1 MKQKL
6 VLLLLA
12 GALIMNGS
20 GLQTD
25 TETTVEAAE
34 DSVKEETDSI
44 SFVENSNPEEVINT
58 KTSMDSIQEE
68 TMNTE
73 TGENPVQESPPMME
87 EDFSSE
93 NEKREK
99 DLEKPSS
106 ADSEK
111 KVSEEDLEKQPF
123 ADSKKKVSE
132 KDLEKP
138 SSADLEKKVS
148 EEGLEKQPSAD
159 SEKKVSIEKA
169 ENRNDV
175 GENIG
180 TEDTEDQE
188 MDHAA
193 AEEVEEQKKDTD
205 TKDEDADQNIDHAAE
220 EDVEIEKNDP
230 DRKEKKTKSEL
241 PSQSLEEGDSDKKPE
256 EAKEDRPV
264 GNRAESS
271 ITESNIIESN
281 IIESNITESGKNE
294 PQITESKSDESKIS
308 ELTSTKPE
316 TGEMNRAD
324 PEKSK
329 EKDNMIQSVRSQ
341 EELKR
346 KERESSTGE
355 QLTAKQKEQPAG
367 EEKEPPTAEQKEKPA
382 AEQTKERVTEQKE
395 RPEAEQT
402 KERGAEQKEKLAGER
417 KEKPAEEQPEVTVP
431 ETSEQINTDKKEE
444 KSGETGEQS
453 TAVKVEETA
462 VGTEEQKKVQQV
474 LNTEKLE
481 SMLDSA
487 RIGISENK
495 DSEGKN
501 KMVLRLEGAAFEA
514 AKPVKVKIQLI
525 RENGT
530 VTGNAGGQE
539 NEILVTREIVPNRVS
554 GTTEAAGAGNR
565 STEEP
570 WEMEI
575 LSREDT
581 GKILQ
586 EIPDNDGYYRMAVT
600 YEDEEG
606 NTASRDI
613 PFKVN
618 RFGSVYVYSQSC
630 KDLQDSYVRSV
641 ERDLV
646 ISEYNPDRLVAKSL
660 KVEIIRD
667 GKPLEQVL
675 YEVHSGE
682 DDKQEDREQ
691 EDRKGWYRYD
701 YIISRKNFEKDGIYQ
716 VSVSSAD
723 EAGNKPD
730 SMDYYQKPILFRVD
744 STNPEVNFIRLTERS
759 MKVHAENILR
769 YQAFDAIRLKNIRV
783 LVDGKLQQEI
793 SDIPD
798 ATNYQGTVRL
808 TGLRKHKVQ
817 IVLTDMAG
825 NSYRSEEQQVYG
837 IPVWLYLV
845 MGIICAGV
853 IGVSSLLVIFRK
865 SKRLRLRGPRVIKP

>member
-1 MKQKL
+1 
-6 VLLLLA
+6 
-12 GALIMNGS
+12 MNGS

-34 DSVKEETDSI
+34 DSVKEETDSTGLAG
-44 SFVENSNPEEVINT
+44 NLNPEKIINT
-58 KTSMDSIQEE
+58 ETNMDPVQEE
-68 TMNTE
+68 IVDTE

-111 KVSEEDLEKQPF
+111 KVSEEDLEKQ
-123 ADSKKKVSE
+123 S
-132 KDLEKP
+132 
-138 SSADLEKKVS
+138 
-148 EEGLEKQPSAD
+148 SAD
-159 SEKKVSIEKA
+159 SEKKVGIEKA

-205 TKDEDADQNIDHAAE
+205 TKDEDADQNIDHAAG
-220 EDVEIEKNDP
+220 EDVEIEKNDS
-230 DRKEKKTKSEL
+230 DRKEKNTKSEL

-264 GNRAESS
+264 GNRAESNITGS
-271 ITESNIIESN
+271 NIMESKITESE
-281 IIESNITESGKNE
+281 KNE
-294 PQITESKSDESKIS
+294 PQSTESKSDETKIG

-316 TGEMNRAD
+316 TGVMNSAD

-329 EKDNMIQSVRSQ
+329 EKDDMIQSVRSQ

-346 KERESSTGE
+346 KERESSTEE
-355 QLTAKQKEQPAG
+355 QSAAKQKEQPAG

-395 RPEAEQT
+395 QPAAEQT
-402 KERGAEQKEKLAGER
+402 KERGTEQKEKPSGER

-431 ETSEQINTDKKEE
+431 ETYEQINTDKKEE
-444 KSGETGEQS
+444 KSGETGEQT

-462 VGTEEQKKVQQV
+462 VGAEEQKKVQQV
-474 LNTEKLE
+474 LNTEKLKN
-481 SMLDSA
+481 MLDSA

-495 DSEGKN
+495 DSDGKN
-501 KMVLRLEGAAFEA
+501 KMVLRLEGTALEA

-530 VTGNAGGQE
+530 ATGNAGGQE

-565 STEEP
+565 ATEEP

-586 EIPDNDGYYRMAVT
+586 EIPDNDGYYRIAVT

-641 ERDLV
+641 EEDLV

-667 GKPLEQVL
+667 GEPLEQVL
-675 YEVHSGE
+675 CEVHSGE
-682 DDKQEDREQ
+682 DDKQEDREKEKHKQENRKQ

-744 STNPEVNFIRLTERS
+744 STNPEVNFIRQAERS

-783 LVDGKLQQEI
+783 LVDGKLHQEI
-793 SDIPD
+793 SEIPD
-798 ATNYQGTVRL
+798 VTNYQGTVRL

-837 IPVWLYLV
+837 IPVWLYLI

-853 IGVSSLLVIFRK
+853 IGASSLLVIFRK

>member
-1 MKQKL
+1 MKQRF

-20 GLQTD
+20 GVQTD

-34 DSVKEETDSI
+34 DSVKEETDSTGLAG
-44 SFVENSNPEEVINT
+44 NLNPEKIINT
-58 KTSMDSIQEE
+58 ETNMDPVQEE
-68 TMNTE
+68 IVDTE

-99 DLEKPSS
+99 DLKKPS
-106 ADSEK
+106 
-111 KVSEEDLEKQPF
+111 
-123 ADSKKKVSE
+123 
-132 KDLEKP
+132 
-138 SSADLEKKVS
+138 
-148 EEGLEKQPSAD
+148 SAD

-205 TKDEDADQNIDHAAE
+205 TKDEDADQNIDHAAG
-220 EDVEIEKNDP
+220 EDVEIEKNDS
-230 DRKEKKTKSEL
+230 DRKEKNTKSEL

-256 EAKEDRPV
+256 EAKEERPV
-264 GNRAESS
+264 GNKA
-271 ITESNIIESN
+271 
-281 IIESNITESGKNE
+281 ESNITESEKNE
-294 PQITESKSDESKIS
+294 PQSTESKSDETKIG

-316 TGEMNRAD
+316 TGEMNSAD

-329 EKDNMIQSVRSQ
+329 EKDDMIQSVRSQ

-346 KERESSTGE
+346 KERESSTEE
-355 QLTAKQKEQPAG
+355 QSAAKQKEQPAG

-395 RPEAEQT
+395 QPAAEQT
-402 KERGAEQKEKLAGER
+402 KERGAEQKEKPSGER

-431 ETSEQINTDKKEE
+431 ETYEQINTDKKEE
-444 KSGETGEQS
+444 KSGETGEQT

-462 VGTEEQKKVQQV
+462 VGAEEQKKVQQV
-474 LNTEKLE
+474 LNTEKLKN
-481 SMLDSA
+481 MLDSA

-495 DSEGKN
+495 DSDGKN
-501 KMVLRLEGAAFEA
+501 KMVLRLEGTALEA

-530 VTGNAGGQE
+530 ATGNAGGQE
-539 NEILVTREIVPNRVS
+539 NEVLVTREIVPNRVS
-554 GTTEAAGAGNR
+554 GTTEAAGEGNR
-565 STEEP
+565 ATEEP

-586 EIPDNDGYYRMAVT
+586 EIPDNDGYYRIAVT

-606 NTASRDI
+606 NTASRYI

-641 ERDLV
+641 EEDLV

-667 GKPLEQVL
+667 GEPLEQVL
-675 YEVHSGE
+675 CEVHSGE
-682 DDKQEDREQ
+682 DDKQEDREKEKHKQ

-730 SMDYYQKPILFRVD
+730 SMDYYQKPIFFRVD
-744 STNPEVNFIRLTERS
+744 STNPEVNFIRQAERS

-783 LVDGKLQQEI
+783 LVDGKLHQEI
-793 SDIPD
+793 SEIPD
-798 ATNYQGTVRL
+798 VTNYQGTVRL

-837 IPVWLYLV
+837 IPVWLYLI

-853 IGVSSLLVIFRK
+853 IGASSLLVIFRK

>member
-1 MKQKL
+1 
-6 VLLLLA
+6 
-12 GALIMNGS
+12 MNGS

-93 NEKREK
+93 NKKRKK
-99 DLEKPSS
+99 DLEKPFS

-111 KVSEEDLEKQPF
+111 KVSEEDLEKQP
-123 ADSKKKVSE
+123 
-132 KDLEKP
+132 
-138 SSADLEKKVS
+138 SADLEKKVS
-148 EEGLEKQPSAD
+148 EEDLEKQPSAD

-169 ENRNDV
+169 GNRNDV
-175 GENIG
+175 GENNG

-193 AEEVEEQKKDTD
+193 AEDVEEQKKDTD
-205 TKDEDADQNIDHAAE
+205 AKDEDADQNIDHVAG

-230 DRKEKKTKSEL
+230 DRKEKNTKSEL

-264 GNRAESS
+264 GNRAESN
-271 ITESNIIESN
+271 ITESNITGSN
-281 IIESNITESGKNE
+281 IMESNITESGKNE
-294 PQITESKSDESKIS
+294 PQITESKSDESQIS

-329 EKDNMIQSVRSQ
+329 EKGNIIQSVRSQ

-346 KERESSTGE
+346 KERESSAGE
-355 QLTAKQKEQPAG
+355 Q
-367 EEKEPPTAEQKEKPA
+367 PTAEKE
-382 AEQTKERVTEQKE
+382 EQPV
-395 RPEAEQT
+395 
-402 KERGAEQKEKLAGER
+402 AEQKD
-417 KEKPAEEQPEVTVP
+417 KPAEEQPEVTVP
-431 ETSEQINTDKKEE
+431 ETYEQINTDKKEE
-444 KSGETGEQS
+444 KSGETEEQT
-453 TAVKVEETA
+453 TAVKVVETA
-462 VGTEEQKKVQQV
+462 VGAEEQKKVQQV
-474 LNTEKLE
+474 MNTEKLE

-487 RIGISENK
+487 KIGISENK

-530 VTGNAGGQE
+530 ATGNAGGQE

-565 STEEP
+565 ATEEP

-586 EIPDNDGYYRMAVT
+586 EIPDNDGYYRIAVT

-641 ERDLV
+641 EEDLV

-667 GKPLEQVL
+667 GEPLEQVL
-675 YEVHSGE
+675 CEVHSGE
-682 DDKQEDREQ
+682 DDKQEYREKEKHKQENRKQ

-744 STNPEVNFIRLTERS
+744 STNPEVNFIRQAERS

-798 ATNYQGTVRL
+798 VTNYQGTVRL

-837 IPVWLYLV
+837 IPVWLYLI

>member
-6 VLLLLA
+6 VLLLLV

-111 KVSEEDLEKQPF
+111 KMSEEDLEKQPF

-175 GENIG
+175 GENNG

-188 MDHAA
+188 MNHAA
-193 AEEVEEQKKDTD
+193 AENVEEQKKDTD

-355 QLTAKQKEQPAG
+355 QLTAKQKE
-367 EEKEPPTAEQKEKPA
+367 PPTAEQKEKPA

-453 TAVKVEETA
+453 TAVKVEETV

-667 GKPLEQVL
+667 GEPLEQVL

-744 STNPEVNFIRLTERS
+744 STNPEVNFIRQAERS

>member
-1 MKQKL
+1 M
-6 VLLLLA
+6 
-12 GALIMNGS
+12 IMNGS
-20 GLQTD
+20 GVQTD

-34 DSVKEETDSI
+34 DSVKEETDSTGLAG
-44 SFVENSNPEEVINT
+44 NLNPEKIINT
-58 KTSMDSIQEE
+58 ETNMDPVQEE
-68 TMNTE
+68 IVDTE

-99 DLEKPSS
+99 DLKKPS
-106 ADSEK
+106 
-111 KVSEEDLEKQPF
+111 
-123 ADSKKKVSE
+123 
-132 KDLEKP
+132 
-138 SSADLEKKVS
+138 
-148 EEGLEKQPSAD
+148 SAD

-205 TKDEDADQNIDHAAE
+205 TKDEDADQNIDHAAG
-220 EDVEIEKNDP
+220 EDVEIEKNDS
-230 DRKEKKTKSEL
+230 DRKEKNTKSEL

-256 EAKEDRPV
+256 EAKEERPV
-264 GNRAESS
+264 GNKA
-271 ITESNIIESN
+271 
-281 IIESNITESGKNE
+281 ESNITESEKNE
-294 PQITESKSDESKIS
+294 PQSTESKSDETKIG

-316 TGEMNRAD
+316 TGEMNSAD

-329 EKDNMIQSVRSQ
+329 EKDDMIQSVRSQ

-346 KERESSTGE
+346 KERESSTEE
-355 QLTAKQKEQPAG
+355 QSAAKQKEQPAG

-395 RPEAEQT
+395 QPAAEQT
-402 KERGAEQKEKLAGER
+402 KERGAEQKEKPSGER

-431 ETSEQINTDKKEE
+431 ETYEQINTDKKEE
-444 KSGETGEQS
+444 KSGETGEQT

-462 VGTEEQKKVQQV
+462 VGAEEQKKVQQV
-474 LNTEKLE
+474 LNTEKLKN
-481 SMLDSA
+481 MLDSA

-495 DSEGKN
+495 DSDGKN
-501 KMVLRLEGAAFEA
+501 KMVLRLEGTALEA

-530 VTGNAGGQE
+530 ATGNAGGQE
-539 NEILVTREIVPNRVS
+539 NEVLVTREIVPNRVS
-554 GTTEAAGAGNR
+554 GTTEAAGEGNR
-565 STEEP
+565 ATEEP

-586 EIPDNDGYYRMAVT
+586 EIPDNDGYYRIAVT

-606 NTASRDI
+606 NTASRYI

-641 ERDLV
+641 EEDLV

-667 GKPLEQVL
+667 GEPLEQVL
-675 YEVHSGE
+675 CEVHSGE
-682 DDKQEDREQ
+682 DDKQEDREKEKHKQ

-730 SMDYYQKPILFRVD
+730 SMDYYQKPIFFRVD
-744 STNPEVNFIRLTERS
+744 STNPEVNFIRQAERS

-783 LVDGKLQQEI
+783 LVDGKLHQEI
-793 SDIPD
+793 SEIPD
-798 ATNYQGTVRL
+798 VTNYQGTVRL

-837 IPVWLYLV
+837 IPVWLYLI

-853 IGVSSLLVIFRK
+853 IGASSLLVIFRK

>member
-93 NEKREK
+93 NKKRKK
-99 DLEKPSS
+99 DLEKPFS

-111 KVSEEDLEKQPF
+111 KVSEEDLEKQP
-123 ADSKKKVSE
+123 
-132 KDLEKP
+132 
-138 SSADLEKKVS
+138 SADLEKKVS
-148 EEGLEKQPSAD
+148 EEDLEKQPSAD

-169 ENRNDV
+169 GNRNDV
-175 GENIG
+175 GENNG

-193 AEEVEEQKKDTD
+193 AEDVEEQKKDTD
-205 TKDEDADQNIDHAAE
+205 AKDEDADQNIDHVAG

-230 DRKEKKTKSEL
+230 DRKEKNTKSEL

-329 EKDNMIQSVRSQ
+329 EKGNIIQSVRSQ

-346 KERESSTGE
+346 KERESSAGE
-355 QLTAKQKEQPAG
+355 Q
-367 EEKEPPTAEQKEKPA
+367 PTAEKE
-382 AEQTKERVTEQKE
+382 EQPV
-395 RPEAEQT
+395 
-402 KERGAEQKEKLAGER
+402 AEQKD
-417 KEKPAEEQPEVTVP
+417 KPAEEQPEVTVP
-431 ETSEQINTDKKEE
+431 ETYEQINTDKKEE
-444 KSGETGEQS
+444 KSGETEEQT
-453 TAVKVEETA
+453 TAVKVVETA
-462 VGTEEQKKVQQV
+462 VGAEEQKKVQQV
-474 LNTEKLE
+474 MNTEKLE

-487 RIGISENK
+487 KIGISENK

-641 ERDLV
+641 EEDLV

-667 GKPLEQVL
+667 GEPLEQVL
-675 YEVHSGE
+675 CEVHSGE
-682 DDKQEDREQ
+682 DDKQEYREKEKHKQENRKQ

>member
-1 MKQKL
+1 MKQRL

-25 TETTVEAAE
+25 TESTVEAAE
-34 DSVKEETDSI
+34 DNVKEETDSTGLAG
-44 SFVENSNPEEVINT
+44 NLNPEKIINMET
-58 KTSMDSIQEE
+58 NMDPVQEE
-68 TMNTE
+68 IVDTE

-99 DLEKPSS
+99 ELEKPSS

-111 KVSEEDLEKQPF
+111 KVSE
-123 ADSKKKVSE
+123 
-132 KDLEKP
+132 
-138 SSADLEKKVS
+138 
-148 EEGLEKQPSAD
+148 
-159 SEKKVSIEKA
+159 EKA

-205 TKDEDADQNIDHAAE
+205 TKDEDADQNIDHAAG
-220 EDVEIEKNDP
+220 EDVEIEKNDS
-230 DRKEKKTKSEL
+230 DRKEKNTKSEL

-264 GNRAESS
+264 GNRAES
-271 ITESNIIESN
+271 N
-281 IIESNITESGKNE
+281 IIESNITGSNIMESKNTESEKNE
-294 PQITESKSDESKIS
+294 PQSTESKSDETKIG

-316 TGEMNRAD
+316 TGEMNSAD

-329 EKDNMIQSVRSQ
+329 EKDDMIQSVRSQ

-346 KERESSTGE
+346 KERESSTEE
-355 QLTAKQKEQPAG
+355 QSAAKQKEQPAG

-395 RPEAEQT
+395 QSAAEQT
-402 KERGAEQKEKLAGER
+402 KERGAEQKEKPSGER
-417 KEKPAEEQPEVTVP
+417 KEKPDEEQPEVTVP
-431 ETSEQINTDKKEE
+431 ETYEQINTDKKEE
-444 KSGETGEQS
+444 KSGETGEQT

-462 VGTEEQKKVQQV
+462 VGAEEQKKVQQV
-474 LNTEKLE
+474 LNTEKLKN
-481 SMLDSA
+481 MLDSA

-495 DSEGKN
+495 DSDGKN
-501 KMVLRLEGAAFEA
+501 KMVLRLEGTALEA

-530 VTGNAGGQE
+530 ARGNAGGQE

-565 STEEP
+565 ATEEP

-586 EIPDNDGYYRMAVT
+586 EIPDNDGYYRIAVT

-641 ERDLV
+641 EEDLV

-667 GKPLEQVL
+667 GEPLEQVL
-675 YEVHSGE
+675 CEVHSGE
-682 DDKQEDREQ
+682 DDKQEDREKEKHKQENRKQ

-744 STNPEVNFIRLTERS
+744 STNPEVNFIRQAERS

-783 LVDGKLQQEI
+783 LVDGKLHQEI
-793 SDIPD
+793 SEIPD
-798 ATNYQGTVRL
+798 VTNYQGTVRL

-837 IPVWLYLV
+837 IPVWLYLI

-853 IGVSSLLVIFRK
+853 IGASSLLVIFRK

>member
-1 MKQKL
+1 MKQRL

-34 DSVKEETDSI
+34 DNVKEETDSI

-58 KTSMDSIQEE
+58 KTSMDSVQEE

-73 TGENPVQESPPMME
+73 TGENPVEESPPMME

-99 DLEKPSS
+99 DLGKPSS

-111 KVSEEDLEKQPF
+111 KVSEEGLEKQHSS
-123 ADSKKKVSE
+123 DSEKKVSE
-132 KDLEKP
+132 GNLEKQH
-138 SSADLEKKVS
+138 SADLEKKVS

-159 SEKKVSIEKA
+159 SEKKVSIEKT

-193 AEEVEEQKKDTD
+193 AEEVEERKKDTD
-205 TKDEDADQNIDHAAE
+205 TKDEDADQNIDHAAG
-220 EDVEIEKNDP
+220 EDVEIEKNDS
-230 DRKEKKTKSEL
+230 DRKEKNTKSEL

-264 GNRAESS
+264 GNRAESN
-271 ITESNIIESN
+271 ITESNITGSN
-281 IIESNITESGKNE
+281 IMESKITESEKNE
-294 PQITESKSDESKIS
+294 PQSTESKSDETKIG

-316 TGEMNRAD
+316 TGEMNSAD

-329 EKDNMIQSVRSQ
+329 EKDDMIQSVRRQ

-346 KERESSTGE
+346 KERESSTEE
-355 QLTAKQKEQPAG
+355 QSAAKQKEQPAG

-395 RPEAEQT
+395 KPS
-402 KERGAEQKEKLAGER
+402 GER

-431 ETSEQINTDKKEE
+431 ETYEQINTDKKEE
-444 KSGETGEQS
+444 KSGETGEQT

-462 VGTEEQKKVQQV
+462 VGAEEQKKVQQV
-474 LNTEKLE
+474 LNTEKLKN
-481 SMLDSA
+481 MLDSA

-495 DSEGKN
+495 DSDGKN
-501 KMVLRLEGAAFEA
+501 KMVLRLEGTALEA

-530 VTGNAGGQE
+530 ATGNAGGQE

-565 STEEP
+565 ATEEP

-586 EIPDNDGYYRMAVT
+586 EIPDNDGYYRIAVT

-641 ERDLV
+641 EEDLV

-667 GKPLEQVL
+667 GEPLEQVL
-675 YEVHSGE
+675 CEVHCGE
-682 DDKQEDREQ
+682 DDKQEDREKEKHKQENRKQ

-744 STNPEVNFIRLTERS
+744 STNPEVNFIRQAERS

-783 LVDGKLQQEI
+783 LVDGKLHQEI
-793 SDIPD
+793 SEIPD
-798 ATNYQGTVRL
+798 VTNYQGTVRL

-837 IPVWLYLV
+837 IPVWLYLI
-845 MGIICAGV
+845 MGIFCAGA

>member
-1 MKQKL
+1 MKQRL

-20 GLQTD
+20 GVQTD

-34 DSVKEETDSI
+34 DSVKEETDSTGLAG
-44 SFVENSNPEEVINT
+44 NLNPEKIINT
-58 KTSMDSIQEE
+58 ETNMDPVQEE
-68 TMNTE
+68 IVDTE
-73 TGENPVQESPPMME
+73 TGENSVQESPPMME

-93 NEKREK
+93 NKKREK
-99 DLEKPSS
+99 NLEKPSS

-111 KVSEEDLEKQPF
+111 KVSEEDLEKQP
-123 ADSKKKVSE
+123 
-132 KDLEKP
+132 
-138 SSADLEKKVS
+138 
-148 EEGLEKQPSAD
+148 SAD
-159 SEKKVSIEKA
+159 SEKKVSIEKT

-205 TKDEDADQNIDHAAE
+205 TKDEDADQNIDHAAG
-220 EDVEIEKNDP
+220 EDVEIEKNDS
-230 DRKEKKTKSEL
+230 DRKEKNTKSEL

-264 GNRAESS
+264 GNKA
-271 ITESNIIESN
+271 
-281 IIESNITESGKNE
+281 ESNITESNITGSNIMESKITELEKNE
-294 PQITESKSDESKIS
+294 PQSTESKSDETKIG

-316 TGEMNRAD
+316 TGEMNSAD

-329 EKDNMIQSVRSQ
+329 EKDDMIQSVRSQ

-346 KERESSTGE
+346 KERESSTEE
-355 QLTAKQKEQPAG
+355 QSAAKQKEQPAG
-367 EEKEPPTAEQKEKPA
+367 EEKEPPTAEQKEKPT

-395 RPEAEQT
+395 QSAAEQT
-402 KERGAEQKEKLAGER
+402 KERGAEQKEKPSGER

-431 ETSEQINTDKKEE
+431 ETYEQINTDKKEE
-444 KSGETGEQS
+444 KSGETGEQT
-453 TAVKVEETA
+453 TAVKVEETV
-462 VGTEEQKKVQQV
+462 VGAEEQKKVQQV
-474 LNTEKLE
+474 LNTEKLKN
-481 SMLDSA
+481 MLDSA

-495 DSEGKN
+495 DSDGKN
-501 KMVLRLEGAAFEA
+501 KMVLRLEGTALEA

-530 VTGNAGGQE
+530 ARGNAGGQE

-565 STEEP
+565 ATEEP

-586 EIPDNDGYYRMAVT
+586 EIPDNDGYYRIAVT

-641 ERDLV
+641 EEDLV

-667 GKPLEQVL
+667 GEPLEQVL
-675 YEVHSGE
+675 CEVHCGE
-682 DDKQEDREQ
+682 DDKQEDREKEKHKQENRKQ

-744 STNPEVNFIRLTERS
+744 STNPEVNFIRQAERS

-783 LVDGKLQQEI
+783 LVDGKLHQEI
-793 SDIPD
+793 SEIPD
-798 ATNYQGTVRL
+798 VTNYQGTVRL

-837 IPVWLYLV
+837 IPVWLYLI
-845 MGIICAGV
+845 MGIFCAGA

>member
-1 MKQKL
+1 
-6 VLLLLA
+6 
-12 GALIMNGS
+12 MNGS

-87 EDFSSE
+87 EDFSSG
-93 NEKREK
+93 NKKRKK

-111 KVSEEDLEKQPF
+111 KVSEEDLEKQP
-123 ADSKKKVSE
+123 
-132 KDLEKP
+132 
-138 SSADLEKKVS
+138 SADLEKKVS
-148 EEGLEKQPSAD
+148 EEDLEKQPSAD

-175 GENIG
+175 GENNG

-193 AEEVEEQKKDTD
+193 AEDVEEQKKDTD
-205 TKDEDADQNIDHAAE
+205 TKDEDADQNIDHAAG
-220 EDVEIEKNDP
+220 EDVEIEKNHP
-230 DRKEKKTKSEL
+230 DMKEKNTKSEL

-264 GNRAESS
+264 GNRAESN
-271 ITESNIIESN
+271 ITESNITGSN
-281 IIESNITESGKNE
+281 IMESNITESGKNE
-294 PQITESKSDESKIS
+294 PQITESKSDESQIS

-329 EKDNMIQSVRSQ
+329 GKGNIIQSVRSQ

-346 KERESSTGE
+346 KERESSAGE
-355 QLTAKQKEQPAG
+355 Q
-367 EEKEPPTAEQKEKPA
+367 PTAEKE
-382 AEQTKERVTEQKE
+382 EQPV
-395 RPEAEQT
+395 
-402 KERGAEQKEKLAGER
+402 AEQKD
-417 KEKPAEEQPEVTVP
+417 KPAEEQPEVTVP
-431 ETSEQINTDKKEE
+431 ETYEQINTDKKEE
-444 KSGETGEQS
+444 KSGETEEQT

-462 VGTEEQKKVQQV
+462 VGTEEQKKIQQV
-474 LNTEKLE
+474 MNTEKLE

-530 VTGNAGGQE
+530 ATGNAGGQE

-565 STEEP
+565 ATEEP

-586 EIPDNDGYYRMAVT
+586 EIPDNDGYYRIAVT

-641 ERDLV
+641 EEDLV

-667 GKPLEQVL
+667 GEPLEQVL

-682 DDKQEDREQ
+682 DDKQEDREKKKHKQENREQ

-759 MKVHAENILR
+759 MKVHAENIFR

-783 LVDGKLQQEI
+783 LVDGKLHQEI
-793 SDIPD
+793 SEIPD
-798 ATNYQGTVRL
+798 VTNYHGTVRL

-837 IPVWLYLV
+837 IPVWLYLI

>member
-1 MKQKL
+1 M
-6 VLLLLA
+6 
-12 GALIMNGS
+12 IMNGS

-93 NEKREK
+93 NKKRKK
-99 DLEKPSS
+99 DLEKPFS

-111 KVSEEDLEKQPF
+111 KVSEEDLEKQP
-123 ADSKKKVSE
+123 
-132 KDLEKP
+132 
-138 SSADLEKKVS
+138 SADLEKKVS
-148 EEGLEKQPSAD
+148 EEDLEKQPSAD

-169 ENRNDV
+169 GNRNDV
-175 GENIG
+175 GENNG

-193 AEEVEEQKKDTD
+193 AEDVEEQKKDTD
-205 TKDEDADQNIDHAAE
+205 AKDEDADQNIDHVAG

-230 DRKEKKTKSEL
+230 DRKEKNTKSEL

-264 GNRAESS
+264 GNRAESN
-271 ITESNIIESN
+271 ITESNITGSN
-281 IIESNITESGKNE
+281 IMESNITESGKNE
-294 PQITESKSDESKIS
+294 PQITESKSDESQIS

-329 EKDNMIQSVRSQ
+329 EKGNIIQSVRSQ

-346 KERESSTGE
+346 KERESSAGE
-355 QLTAKQKEQPAG
+355 Q
-367 EEKEPPTAEQKEKPA
+367 PTAEKE
-382 AEQTKERVTEQKE
+382 EQPV
-395 RPEAEQT
+395 
-402 KERGAEQKEKLAGER
+402 AEQKD
-417 KEKPAEEQPEVTVP
+417 KPAEEQPEVTVP
-431 ETSEQINTDKKEE
+431 ETYEQINTDKKEE
-444 KSGETGEQS
+444 KSGETEEQT
-453 TAVKVEETA
+453 TAVKVVETA
-462 VGTEEQKKVQQV
+462 VGAEEQKKVQQV
-474 LNTEKLE
+474 MNTEKLE

-487 RIGISENK
+487 KIGISENK

-530 VTGNAGGQE
+530 ATGNAGGQE

-565 STEEP
+565 ATEEP

-586 EIPDNDGYYRMAVT
+586 EIPDNDGYYRIAVT

-641 ERDLV
+641 EEDLV

-667 GKPLEQVL
+667 GEPLEQVL
-675 YEVHSGE
+675 CEVHSGE
-682 DDKQEDREQ
+682 DDKQEYREKEKHKQENRKQ

-744 STNPEVNFIRLTERS
+744 STNPEVNFIRQAERS

-798 ATNYQGTVRL
+798 VTNYQGTVRL

-837 IPVWLYLV
+837 IPVWLYLI

>member
-111 KVSEEDLEKQPF
+111 KMSEEDLEKQPF

-175 GENIG
+175 GENNG

-188 MDHAA
+188 MNHAA
-193 AEEVEEQKKDTD
+193 AEDVEEQKKDTD

-355 QLTAKQKEQPAG
+355 QLTAKQKE
-367 EEKEPPTAEQKEKPA
+367 PPTAEQKEKPA

-453 TAVKVEETA
+453 TAVKVEETV

-487 RIGISENK
+487 KIGISENK

-667 GKPLEQVL
+667 GEPLEQVL

>member
-1 MKQKL
+1 
-6 VLLLLA
+6 
-12 GALIMNGS
+12 MNGS
-20 GLQTD
+20 GVQTD

-34 DSVKEETDSI
+34 DSVKEETDSTGLAG
-44 SFVENSNPEEVINT
+44 NLNPEKIINT
-58 KTSMDSIQEE
+58 ETNMDPVQEE
-68 TMNTE
+68 IVDTE

-99 DLEKPSS
+99 DLKKPS
-106 ADSEK
+106 
-111 KVSEEDLEKQPF
+111 
-123 ADSKKKVSE
+123 
-132 KDLEKP
+132 
-138 SSADLEKKVS
+138 
-148 EEGLEKQPSAD
+148 SAD

-205 TKDEDADQNIDHAAE
+205 TKDEDADQNIDHAAG
-220 EDVEIEKNDP
+220 EDVEIEKNDS
-230 DRKEKKTKSEL
+230 DRKEKNTKSEL

-256 EAKEDRPV
+256 EAKEERPV
-264 GNRAESS
+264 GNKA
-271 ITESNIIESN
+271 
-281 IIESNITESGKNE
+281 ESNITESEKNE
-294 PQITESKSDESKIS
+294 PQSTESKSDETKIG

-316 TGEMNRAD
+316 TGEMNSAD

-329 EKDNMIQSVRSQ
+329 EKDDMIQSVRSQ

-346 KERESSTGE
+346 KERESSTEE
-355 QLTAKQKEQPAG
+355 QSAAKQKEQPAG

-395 RPEAEQT
+395 QPAAEQT
-402 KERGAEQKEKLAGER
+402 KERGAEQKEKPSGER

-431 ETSEQINTDKKEE
+431 ETYEQINTDKKEE
-444 KSGETGEQS
+444 KSGETGEQT

-462 VGTEEQKKVQQV
+462 VGAEEQKKVQQV
-474 LNTEKLE
+474 LNTEKLKN
-481 SMLDSA
+481 MLDSA

-495 DSEGKN
+495 DSDGKN
-501 KMVLRLEGAAFEA
+501 KMVLRLEGTALEA

-530 VTGNAGGQE
+530 ATGNAGGQE
-539 NEILVTREIVPNRVS
+539 NEVLVTREIVPNRVS
-554 GTTEAAGAGNR
+554 GTTEAAGEGNR
-565 STEEP
+565 ATEEP

-586 EIPDNDGYYRMAVT
+586 EIPDNDGYYRIAVT

-606 NTASRDI
+606 NTASRYI

-641 ERDLV
+641 EEDLV

-667 GKPLEQVL
+667 GEPLEQVL
-675 YEVHSGE
+675 CEVHSGE
-682 DDKQEDREQ
+682 DDKQEDREKEKHKQ

-730 SMDYYQKPILFRVD
+730 SMDYYQKPIFFRVD
-744 STNPEVNFIRLTERS
+744 STNPEVNFIRQAERS

-783 LVDGKLQQEI
+783 LVDGKLHQEI
-793 SDIPD
+793 SEIPD
-798 ATNYQGTVRL
+798 VTNYQGTVRL

-837 IPVWLYLV
+837 IPVWLYLI

-853 IGVSSLLVIFRK
+853 IGASSLLVIFRK

>member
-271 ITESNIIESN
+271 ITESN

>member
-1 MKQKL
+1 MKQRF

-20 GLQTD
+20 GVQTD

-34 DSVKEETDSI
+34 DSVKEETDSTGLAG
-44 SFVENSNPEEVINT
+44 NLNPEKIINT
-58 KTSMDSIQEE
+58 ETNMDPVQEE
-68 TMNTE
+68 IVDTE
-73 TGENPVQESPPMME
+73 TGENPVQESPTMME

-111 KVSEEDLEKQPF
+111 KVSEE
-123 ADSKKKVSE
+123 
-132 KDLEKP
+132 
-138 SSADLEKKVS
+138 
-148 EEGLEKQPSAD
+148 GLEKQSSAD

-180 TEDTEDQE
+180 TEDTEEQE

-205 TKDEDADQNIDHAAE
+205 TKDEDADQNIDHAAG
-220 EDVEIEKNDP
+220 EDVEIEKNDS
-230 DRKEKKTKSEL
+230 DRKEKNTKSEL

-264 GNRAESS
+264 GNRAESNITGS
-271 ITESNIIESN
+271 NIMESKITESE
-281 IIESNITESGKNE
+281 KNE
-294 PQITESKSDESKIS
+294 PQSTESKSDETKIG

-316 TGEMNRAD
+316 TGEMNSAD

-329 EKDNMIQSVRSQ
+329 EKDDMIQSVRSQ

-346 KERESSTGE
+346 KERESSTEE
-355 QLTAKQKEQPAG
+355 QSAAKQKEQPAG

-395 RPEAEQT
+395 QPAAEQT
-402 KERGAEQKEKLAGER
+402 KERGAEQKEKPSGER
-417 KEKPAEEQPEVTVP
+417 KEKPDEEQPEVTVP
-431 ETSEQINTDKKEE
+431 ETYEQINTDKKEE
-444 KSGETGEQS
+444 KSGETGEQT

-462 VGTEEQKKVQQV
+462 VGAEEQKKVQQV
-474 LNTEKLE
+474 LNTEKLKN
-481 SMLDSA
+481 MLDSA

-495 DSEGKN
+495 DSNGKN
-501 KMVLRLEGAAFEA
+501 KMVLRLEGTALEA

-530 VTGNAGGQE
+530 ATGNAGGQE

-565 STEEP
+565 ATEEP

-586 EIPDNDGYYRMAVT
+586 EIPDNDGYYRIAVT

-641 ERDLV
+641 EEDLV

-667 GKPLEQVL
+667 GEPLEQVL
-675 YEVHSGE
+675 CEVHSGE
-682 DDKQEDREQ
+682 DDKQEDREKEKHKQENRKQ

-744 STNPEVNFIRLTERS
+744 STNPEVNFIRQAERS

-783 LVDGKLQQEI
+783 LVDGKLHQEI
-793 SDIPD
+793 SEIPD
-798 ATNYQGTVRL
+798 VTNYQGTVRL

-837 IPVWLYLV
+837 IPVWLYLI
-845 MGIICAGV
+845 MGIFCAGA

>member
-1 MKQKL
+1 MKQRL

-87 EDFSSE
+87 EDFSSG
-93 NEKREK
+93 NKKRKK

-111 KVSEEDLEKQPF
+111 KVSEEDLEKQP
-123 ADSKKKVSE
+123 
-132 KDLEKP
+132 
-138 SSADLEKKVS
+138 SADLEKKVS
-148 EEGLEKQPSAD
+148 EEDLEKQPSAD

-175 GENIG
+175 GENNG

-193 AEEVEEQKKDTD
+193 AEDVEEQKKDTD
-205 TKDEDADQNIDHAAE
+205 TKDEDADQNIDHAAG
-220 EDVEIEKNDP
+220 EDVEIEKNHP
-230 DRKEKKTKSEL
+230 DMKEKNTKSEL

-264 GNRAESS
+264 GNRAESN
-271 ITESNIIESN
+271 ITESNITGSN
-281 IIESNITESGKNE
+281 IMESNITESGKNE
-294 PQITESKSDESKIS
+294 PQITESKSDESQIS

-329 EKDNMIQSVRSQ
+329 GKGNIIQSVRSQ

-346 KERESSTGE
+346 KERESSAGE
-355 QLTAKQKEQPAG
+355 Q
-367 EEKEPPTAEQKEKPA
+367 PTAEKE
-382 AEQTKERVTEQKE
+382 EQPV
-395 RPEAEQT
+395 
-402 KERGAEQKEKLAGER
+402 AEQKD
-417 KEKPAEEQPEVTVP
+417 KPAEEQPEVTVP
-431 ETSEQINTDKKEE
+431 ETYEQINTDKKEE
-444 KSGETGEQS
+444 KSGETEEQT

-462 VGTEEQKKVQQV
+462 VGTEEQKKIQQV
-474 LNTEKLE
+474 MNTEKLE

-530 VTGNAGGQE
+530 ATGNAGGQE

-565 STEEP
+565 ATEEP

-586 EIPDNDGYYRMAVT
+586 EIPDNDGYYRIAVT

-641 ERDLV
+641 EEDLV

-667 GKPLEQVL
+667 GEPLEQVL

-682 DDKQEDREQ
+682 DDKQEDREKKKHKQENREQ

-759 MKVHAENILR
+759 MKVHAENIFR

-783 LVDGKLQQEI
+783 LVDGKLHQEI
-793 SDIPD
+793 SEIPD
-798 ATNYQGTVRL
+798 VTNYHGTVRL

-837 IPVWLYLV
+837 IPVWLYLI

>member
-1 MKQKL
+1 MKQRL

-93 NEKREK
+93 NKKRKK
-99 DLEKPSS
+99 DLEKPFS

-111 KVSEEDLEKQPF
+111 KVSEEDLEKQP
-123 ADSKKKVSE
+123 
-132 KDLEKP
+132 
-138 SSADLEKKVS
+138 SADLEKKVS
-148 EEGLEKQPSAD
+148 EEDLEKQPSAD

-169 ENRNDV
+169 GNRNDV
-175 GENIG
+175 GENNG

-193 AEEVEEQKKDTD
+193 AEDVEEQKKDTD
-205 TKDEDADQNIDHAAE
+205 AKDEDADQNIDHVAG

-230 DRKEKKTKSEL
+230 DRKEKNTKSEL

-264 GNRAESS
+264 GNRAESN
-271 ITESNIIESN
+271 ITESNITGSN
-281 IIESNITESGKNE
+281 IMESNITESGKNE
-294 PQITESKSDESKIS
+294 PQITESKSDESQIS

-329 EKDNMIQSVRSQ
+329 EKGNIIQSVRSQ

-346 KERESSTGE
+346 KERESSAGE
-355 QLTAKQKEQPAG
+355 Q
-367 EEKEPPTAEQKEKPA
+367 PTAEKE
-382 AEQTKERVTEQKE
+382 EQPV
-395 RPEAEQT
+395 
-402 KERGAEQKEKLAGER
+402 AEQKD
-417 KEKPAEEQPEVTVP
+417 KPAEEQPEVTVP
-431 ETSEQINTDKKEE
+431 ETYEQINTDKKEE
-444 KSGETGEQS
+444 KSGETEEQT
-453 TAVKVEETA
+453 TAVKVVETA
-462 VGTEEQKKVQQV
+462 VGAEEQKKVQQV
-474 LNTEKLE
+474 MNTEKLE

-487 RIGISENK
+487 KIGISENK

-530 VTGNAGGQE
+530 ATGNAGGQE

-565 STEEP
+565 ATEEP

-586 EIPDNDGYYRMAVT
+586 EIPDNDGYYRIAVT

-641 ERDLV
+641 EEDLV

-667 GKPLEQVL
+667 GEPLEQVL
-675 YEVHSGE
+675 CEVHSGE
-682 DDKQEDREQ
+682 DDKQEYREKEKHKQENRKQ

-744 STNPEVNFIRLTERS
+744 STNPEVNFIRQAERS

-798 ATNYQGTVRL
+798 VTNYQGTVRL

-837 IPVWLYLV
+837 IPVWLYLI

>member
-1 MKQKL
+1 
-6 VLLLLA
+6 
-12 GALIMNGS
+12 MNGS

-93 NEKREK
+93 NKKRKK
-99 DLEKPSS
+99 DLEKPFS

-111 KVSEEDLEKQPF
+111 KVSEEDLEKQP
-123 ADSKKKVSE
+123 
-132 KDLEKP
+132 
-138 SSADLEKKVS
+138 SADLEKKVS
-148 EEGLEKQPSAD
+148 EEDLEKQPSAD

-169 ENRNDV
+169 GNRNDV
-175 GENIG
+175 GENNG

-193 AEEVEEQKKDTD
+193 AEDVEEQKKDTD
-205 TKDEDADQNIDHAAE
+205 AKDEDADQNIDHVAG

-230 DRKEKKTKSEL
+230 DRKEKNTKSEL

-264 GNRAESS
+264 GNRAESNN
-271 ITESNIIESN
+271 TESNITGSN
-281 IIESNITESGKNE
+281 IMESNITESGKNE
-294 PQITESKSDESKIS
+294 PQITESKSDESQIS

-329 EKDNMIQSVRSQ
+329 EKGNIIQSVRSQ

-346 KERESSTGE
+346 KERESSAGE
-355 QLTAKQKEQPAG
+355 Q
-367 EEKEPPTAEQKEKPA
+367 PTAEKE
-382 AEQTKERVTEQKE
+382 EQPV
-395 RPEAEQT
+395 
-402 KERGAEQKEKLAGER
+402 AEQKD
-417 KEKPAEEQPEVTVP
+417 KPAEEQPEVTVP
-431 ETSEQINTDKKEE
+431 ETYEQINTDKKEE
-444 KSGETGEQS
+444 KSGETEEQT
-453 TAVKVEETA
+453 TAVKVVETA
-462 VGTEEQKKVQQV
+462 VGAEEQKKVQQV
-474 LNTEKLE
+474 MNTEKLE

-487 RIGISENK
+487 KIGISENK

-530 VTGNAGGQE
+530 ATGNAGGQE

-565 STEEP
+565 ATEEP

-586 EIPDNDGYYRMAVT
+586 EIPDNDGYYRIAVT

-641 ERDLV
+641 EEDLV

-667 GKPLEQVL
+667 GEPLEQVL
-675 YEVHSGE
+675 CEVHSGE
-682 DDKQEDREQ
+682 DDKQEYREKEKHKQENRKQ

-744 STNPEVNFIRLTERS
+744 STNPEVNFIRQAERS

-798 ATNYQGTVRL
+798 VTNYQGTVRL

-837 IPVWLYLV
+837 IPVWLYLI

>member
-1 MKQKL
+1 MQQKL

-111 KVSEEDLEKQPF
+111 KMSEEDLEKQPF

-175 GENIG
+175 GENNG

-355 QLTAKQKEQPAG
+355 QLTAKQKE
-367 EEKEPPTAEQKEKPA
+367 PPTAEQKEKPA

-453 TAVKVEETA
+453 TAVKVEETV

-641 ERDLV
+641 ERNLV

-667 GKPLEQVL
+667 GEPLEQVL

>member
-1 MKQKL
+1 MKQRL

-20 GLQTD
+20 GVQTD

-58 KTSMDSIQEE
+58 KTSMDSVQEE

-73 TGENPVQESPPMME
+73 TGENPVQESSSMME

-93 NEKREK
+93 NKKREK
-99 DLEKPSS
+99 DMEKPSS

-111 KVSEEDLEKQPF
+111 KVSEEDLEKQPS
-123 ADSKKKVSE
+123 ADSEKKVSE
-132 KDLEKP
+132 ENLEKQP
-138 SSADLEKKVS
+138 SVGLEKKVS
-148 EEGLEKQPSAD
+148 EEGLEKQASAD

-175 GENIG
+175 GENNG

-188 MDHAA
+188 MDHVA

-205 TKDEDADQNIDHAAE
+205 TKDEDADQNIDHAAG
-220 EDVEIEKNDP
+220 EDVEIEKNDS
-230 DRKEKKTKSEL
+230 DRKEKNTKSEL
-241 PSQSLEEGDSDKKPE
+241 PLQSLEEGDSDNKPE
-256 EAKEDRPV
+256 EAKEDRSAR
-264 GNRAESS
+264 NRAESS
-271 ITESNIIESN
+271 IT
-281 IIESNITESGKNE
+281 ESNITESGKNE
-294 PQITESKSDESKIS
+294 PQITGSKSDESQIS

-324 PEKSK
+324 SEKSK
-329 EKDNMIQSVRSQ
+329 EKDDRIQSVRSQ

-355 QLTAKQKEQPAG
+355 QSAAEKEEQPV
-367 EEKEPPTAEQKEKPA
+367 AEQKD
-382 AEQTKERVTEQKE
+382 
-395 RPEAEQT
+395 
-402 KERGAEQKEKLAGER
+402 
-417 KEKPAEEQPEVTVP
+417 KPAEEQPEVTVP
-431 ETSEQINTDKKEE
+431 ETYEQINTDKKEE
-444 KSGETGEQS
+444 KSGETEEQT

-462 VGTEEQKKVQQV
+462 VGTEEQKKKQQV
-474 LNTEKLE
+474 MNTEKLE

-530 VTGNAGGQE
+530 ATGNAGGQE

-565 STEEP
+565 ATEEP

-586 EIPDNDGYYRMAVT
+586 EIPDNDGYYRIAVT

-618 RFGSVYVYSQSC
+618 RFGSVYIYSQSC

-641 ERDLV
+641 EEDLV

-667 GKPLEQVL
+667 GEPLEQVL

-682 DDKQEDREQ
+682 DDKQEDREKKKHKQENREQ

-783 LVDGKLQQEI
+783 LVDGKLHQEI
-793 SDIPD
+793 SEIPD
-798 ATNYQGTVRL
+798 VTNYHGTVRL

-845 MGIICAGV
+845 TGIICAGV

>member
-1 MKQKL
+1 MKQRL

-20 GLQTD
+20 GVQTD
-25 TETTVEAAE
+25 TEATVEAAE
-34 DSVKEETDSI
+34 DSVKEETDSTGLAG
-44 SFVENSNPEEVINT
+44 NLNPEKIINT
-58 KTSMDSIQEE
+58 ETNMDPVQEE
-68 TMNTE
+68 IVDTE
-73 TGENPVQESPPMME
+73 TGENSVQESPPMME

-99 DLEKPSS
+99 DLERPSS

-111 KVSEEDLEKQPF
+111 KVSEEDLEKQPS
-123 ADSKKKVSE
+123 ADSEKKVSE
-132 KDLEKP
+132 KD
-138 SSADLEKKVS
+138 
-148 EEGLEKQPSAD
+148 LEKQPSAD
-159 SEKKVSIEKA
+159 SEKKVSIEKT

-205 TKDEDADQNIDHAAE
+205 TKDEDADQNIDHAAG
-220 EDVEIEKNDP
+220 EDVEIEKNHP
-230 DRKEKKTKSEL
+230 DRKEKNTKSEQ

-264 GNRAESS
+264 GNRAES
-271 ITESNIIESN
+271 
-281 IIESNITESGKNE
+281 NITELGKDDPQSTE
-294 PQITESKSDESKIS
+294 PKSDETKIG

-316 TGEMNRAD
+316 TGEMNSAD

-329 EKDNMIQSVRSQ
+329 EKDDMIQSVRSQ

-346 KERESSTGE
+346 KERESSTEE
-355 QLTAKQKEQPAG
+355 QSAAKQKEQPAG
-367 EEKEPPTAEQKEKPA
+367 EEKETPTAEQKEKPA

-395 RPEAEQT
+395 QSAAEQT
-402 KERGAEQKEKLAGER
+402 KERGAEQKEKPSGER

-431 ETSEQINTDKKEE
+431 ETYEQINTDKKEE
-444 KSGETGEQS
+444 KSGETGEQT

-462 VGTEEQKKVQQV
+462 VGAEEQKKVQQV
-474 LNTEKLE
+474 LNTEKLKN
-481 SMLDSA
+481 MLDSA

-495 DSEGKN
+495 DSDGKN
-501 KMVLRLEGAAFEA
+501 KMVLRLEGTALEA

-530 VTGNAGGQE
+530 ATGNAGGQE
-539 NEILVTREIVPNRVS
+539 NEILVTREIVANRVS
-554 GTTEAAGAGNR
+554 GTTKAAGAGNR
-565 STEEP
+565 ATEEP

-586 EIPDNDGYYRMAVT
+586 EIPDNDGYYRIAVT

-641 ERDLV
+641 EEDLV

-667 GKPLEQVL
+667 GEPLEQVL
-675 YEVHSGE
+675 CEVHSGE
-682 DDKQEDREQ
+682 DDKQEDREKEKHKQENRKQ

-744 STNPEVNFIRLTERS
+744 STNPEVNFIRQEERS

-837 IPVWLYLV
+837 IPVWLYFI

-853 IGVSSLLVIFRK
+853 IGASGLFVVFRK

>member
-44 SFVENSNPEEVINT
+44 SFVENSNPKEVINT

-111 KVSEEDLEKQPF
+111 KMSEEDLEKQPF

-175 GENIG
+175 GENNG

-188 MDHAA
+188 MNHAA
-193 AEEVEEQKKDTD
+193 AEDVEEQKKDTD

-355 QLTAKQKEQPAG
+355 QLTAKQKE
-367 EEKEPPTAEQKEKPA
+367 PPTAEQKEKPA
-382 AEQTKERVTEQKE
+382 
-395 RPEAEQT
+395 AEQT

-474 LNTEKLE
+474 LNTDKLE

-667 GKPLEQVL
+667 GEPLEQVL

>member
-58 KTSMDSIQEE
+58 KTSMDSVQEE
-68 TMNTE
+68 TMNME
-73 TGENPVQESPPMME
+73 TGENPVEESPPMME

-111 KVSEEDLEKQPF
+111 KVSEEGLEKQPS
-123 ADSKKKVSE
+123 ADS
-132 KDLEKP
+132 
-138 SSADLEKKVS
+138 EKKVS
-148 EEGLEKQPSAD
+148 EENLEKQPSVGSEKKASEEGLAKQPSAD

-175 GENIG
+175 GENNG

-193 AEEVEEQKKDTD
+193 AEDVEEQKKDTD
-205 TKDEDADQNIDHAAE
+205 TKDEDADQNIDHAAG

-230 DRKEKKTKSEL
+230 DRKEKNTKSEQ
-241 PSQSLEEGDSDKKPE
+241 PSQSLEEGDSDNKPE
-256 EAKEDRPV
+256 EAKEDRSV
-264 GNRAESS
+264 RNRAESS

-281 IIESNITESGKNE
+281 ITESRKTD
-294 PQITESKSDESKIS
+294 PQITESKSDESQIS
-308 ELTSTKPE
+308 ELTSIKPE

-346 KERESSTGE
+346 KERESSAGE
-355 QLTAKQKEQPAG
+355 QSAAKQKEQPAG

-382 AEQTKERVTEQKE
+382 AEQTKER
-395 RPEAEQT
+395 
-402 KERGAEQKEKLAGER
+402 GAEQKEQPSGER
-417 KEKPAEEQPEVTVP
+417 KEKPAQEQPEVTVP
-431 ETSEQINTDKKEE
+431 ETYEQINTDKKEE
-444 KSGETGEQS
+444 KSGETEEQT

-462 VGTEEQKKVQQV
+462 VGTEEQKKIQQV
-474 LNTEKLE
+474 MNTEKLE

-530 VTGNAGGQE
+530 VTGNADGQE

-575 LSREDT
+575 LSGEDT

-667 GKPLEQVL
+667 GEPLEQVL

-769 YQAFDAIRLKNIRV
+769 YQAFDAIRLKNIMV

-808 TGLRKHKVQ
+808 TGPRKHKVQ

-837 IPVWLYLV
+837 IPVWLYLI
-845 MGIICAGV
+845 MGIICAGA

-865 SKRLRLRGPRVIKP
+865 NKRLHLRCLRVIKP

>member
-1 MKQKL
+1 
-6 VLLLLA
+6 
-12 GALIMNGS
+12 MNGS

-93 NEKREK
+93 NKKRKK
-99 DLEKPSS
+99 DLEKPFS
-106 ADSEK
+106 ADSEKKVSEEDLEKQPSADLEK

-205 TKDEDADQNIDHAAE
+205 AKDEDADQNIDHVAG

-230 DRKEKKTKSEL
+230 DRKEKNTKSEL

-264 GNRAESS
+264 GNRAESN
-271 ITESNIIESN
+271 ITESNITGSN
-281 IIESNITESGKNE
+281 IMESNITESGKNE
-294 PQITESKSDESKIS
+294 PQITESKSDESQIS

-329 EKDNMIQSVRSQ
+329 EKGNIIQSVRSQ

-346 KERESSTGE
+346 KERESSAGE
-355 QLTAKQKEQPAG
+355 Q
-367 EEKEPPTAEQKEKPA
+367 PTAEKE
-382 AEQTKERVTEQKE
+382 EQPV
-395 RPEAEQT
+395 
-402 KERGAEQKEKLAGER
+402 AEQKD
-417 KEKPAEEQPEVTVP
+417 KPAEEQPEVTVP
-431 ETSEQINTDKKEE
+431 ETYEQINTDKKEE
-444 KSGETGEQS
+444 KSGETEEQT
-453 TAVKVEETA
+453 TAVKVVETA
-462 VGTEEQKKVQQV
+462 VGAEEQKKVQQV
-474 LNTEKLE
+474 MNTEKLE

-487 RIGISENK
+487 KIGISENK

-530 VTGNAGGQE
+530 ATGNAGGQE

-586 EIPDNDGYYRMAVT
+586 EIPDNDGYYRIAVT

-641 ERDLV
+641 EEDLV

-667 GKPLEQVL
+667 GEPLEQVL
-675 YEVHSGE
+675 CEVHSGE
-682 DDKQEDREQ
+682 DDKQEYREKEKHKQENRKQ

-744 STNPEVNFIRLTERS
+744 STNPEVNFIRQAERS

-798 ATNYQGTVRL
+798 VTNYQGTVRL

>member
-58 KTSMDSIQEE
+58 KTSMDSVQEE
-68 TMNTE
+68 TMNME
-73 TGENPVQESPPMME
+73 TGENPVEESPPMME

-111 KVSEEDLEKQPF
+111 KVSEE
-123 ADSKKKVSE
+123 
-132 KDLEKP
+132 
-138 SSADLEKKVS
+138 
-148 EEGLEKQPSAD
+148 GLEKQASAD

-193 AEEVEEQKKDTD
+193 AEDVGEQKKDTD
-205 TKDEDADQNIDHAAE
+205 AKDEDADQNIDHDAG
-220 EDVEIEKNDP
+220 EDVEIEKNHP
-230 DRKEKKTKSEL
+230 DMKEKNTKSEQ
-241 PSQSLEEGDSDKKPE
+241 PSQSLEEGDSDNKPD
-256 EAKEDRPV
+256 EAKEDKSAR
-264 GNRAESS
+264 NRAESS
-271 ITESNIIESN
+271 ITESNIIEST
-281 IIESNITESGKNE
+281 ITESGKNE
-294 PQITESKSDESKIS
+294 PQITESKSDESQIS

-324 PEKSK
+324 PGKSK

-341 EELKR
+341 EEMKR
-346 KERESSTGE
+346 KERESSAGE
-355 QLTAKQKEQPAG
+355 QSAAKQKEQPAG
-367 EEKEPPTAEQKEKPA
+367 EEKEPPTAEQKEKTA

-395 RPEAEQT
+395 QPAAEQT
-402 KERGAEQKEKLAGER
+402 KERGAEQKEKTSGER
-417 KEKPAEEQPEVTVP
+417 KEKPAQEQPEVTVP
-431 ETSEQINTDKKEE
+431 ETYEQINTDKKEE
-444 KSGETGEQS
+444 KSGETEEQT

-462 VGTEEQKKVQQV
+462 VGTEEQKKIQQV

-565 STEEP
+565 STGEP

-575 LSREDT
+575 FSREDT

-586 EIPDNDGYYRMAVT
+586 EIPDNDGYYRIAVT

-667 GKPLEQVL
+667 GEPLEQVL

-769 YQAFDAIRLKNIRV
+769 YQAFDAIRLKNIMV

-808 TGLRKHKVQ
+808 TGPRKHKVQ

-837 IPVWLYLV
+837 IPVWLYLI

>member
-1 MKQKL
+1 MKQRL

-34 DSVKEETDSI
+34 DSVKEETDSTGLAG
-44 SFVENSNPEEVINT
+44 NLNPEKIINT
-58 KTSMDSIQEE
+58 ETNMDPVQEE
-68 TMNTE
+68 IVDTE

-99 DLEKPSS
+99 NLEKPSS

-111 KVSEEDLEKQPF
+111 KVSEEDLEKQPS
-123 ADSKKKVSE
+123 ADS
-132 KDLEKP
+132 
-138 SSADLEKKVS
+138 EKKVS
-148 EEGLEKQPSAD
+148 EEGLEKQSSAD

-193 AEEVEEQKKDTD
+193 AEEVEEQKKNTD
-205 TKDEDADQNIDHAAE
+205 TKDEDADQNIDHAAGE
-220 EDVEIEKNDP
+220 EVEIEKNDS
-230 DRKEKKTKSEL
+230 DRKEKNTKSEL

-264 GNRAESS
+264 GNRAESN
-271 ITESNIIESN
+271 ITESNITGSN
-281 IIESNITESGKNE
+281 IMESKITESEKNE
-294 PQITESKSDESKIS
+294 PQSTESKSDETKIG

-316 TGEMNRAD
+316 TGEMNSAD

-329 EKDNMIQSVRSQ
+329 EKDDMIQSVRRQ

-346 KERESSTGE
+346 KERESSTEE
-355 QLTAKQKEQPAG
+355 QSAAKQKEQPAG

-395 RPEAEQT
+395 KPS
-402 KERGAEQKEKLAGER
+402 GER

-431 ETSEQINTDKKEE
+431 ETYEQINTDKKEE
-444 KSGETGEQS
+444 KSGETGEQT

-462 VGTEEQKKVQQV
+462 VGAEEQKKVQQV
-474 LNTEKLE
+474 LNTEKLKN
-481 SMLDSA
+481 MLDSA

-495 DSEGKN
+495 DSDGKN
-501 KMVLRLEGAAFEA
+501 KMVLRLEGTALEA

-530 VTGNAGGQE
+530 ATGNAGGQE

-565 STEEP
+565 ATEEP

-586 EIPDNDGYYRMAVT
+586 EIPDNDGYYRIAVT

-641 ERDLV
+641 EEDLV

-667 GKPLEQVL
+667 GEPLEQVL
-675 YEVHSGE
+675 CEVHCGE
-682 DDKQEDREQ
+682 DDKQEDREKEKHKQENRKQ

-744 STNPEVNFIRLTERS
+744 STNPEVNFIRQAERS

-783 LVDGKLQQEI
+783 LVDGKLHQEI
-793 SDIPD
+793 SEIPD
-798 ATNYQGTVRL
+798 VTNYQGTVRL

-837 IPVWLYLV
+837 IPVWLYLI
-845 MGIICAGV
+845 MGIFCAGA

>member
-1 MKQKL
+1 MKQRL

-20 GLQTD
+20 GVQTD

-58 KTSMDSIQEE
+58 KTSMDSVQEE

-73 TGENPVQESPPMME
+73 TGENPVQESSSMME

-93 NEKREK
+93 NKKREK
-99 DLEKPSS
+99 DMEKPSS

-111 KVSEEDLEKQPF
+111 KVSEEDLEKQPS
-123 ADSKKKVSE
+123 ADSEKKVSE
-132 KDLEKP
+132 ENLEKQP
-138 SSADLEKKVS
+138 SVGLEKKVS
-148 EEGLEKQPSAD
+148 EEGLEKQASAD

-175 GENIG
+175 GENNG

-188 MDHAA
+188 MDHVA

-205 TKDEDADQNIDHAAE
+205 TKDEDADQNIDHAAG
-220 EDVEIEKNDP
+220 EDVEIEKNDS
-230 DRKEKKTKSEL
+230 DRKEKNTKSEL
-241 PSQSLEEGDSDKKPE
+241 PLQSLEEGDSDNKPE
-256 EAKEDRPV
+256 EAKEDRSAR
-264 GNRAESS
+264 NRAESS
-271 ITESNIIESN
+271 ITESN

-294 PQITESKSDESKIS
+294 PQITGSKSDESQIS

-324 PEKSK
+324 SEKSK
-329 EKDNMIQSVRSQ
+329 EKDDRIQSVRSQ

-355 QLTAKQKEQPAG
+355 QSAAEKEEQPV
-367 EEKEPPTAEQKEKPA
+367 AEQKD
-382 AEQTKERVTEQKE
+382 
-395 RPEAEQT
+395 
-402 KERGAEQKEKLAGER
+402 
-417 KEKPAEEQPEVTVP
+417 KPAEEQPEVTVP
-431 ETSEQINTDKKEE
+431 ETYEQINTDKKEE
-444 KSGETGEQS
+444 KSGETEEQT

-462 VGTEEQKKVQQV
+462 VGTEEQKKKQQV
-474 LNTEKLE
+474 MNTEKLE

-530 VTGNAGGQE
+530 ATGNAGGQE

-565 STEEP
+565 ATEEP

-586 EIPDNDGYYRMAVT
+586 EIPDNDGYYRIAVT

-618 RFGSVYVYSQSC
+618 RFGSVYIYSQSC

-641 ERDLV
+641 EEDLV

-667 GKPLEQVL
+667 GEPLEQVL

-682 DDKQEDREQ
+682 DDKQEDREKKKHKQENREQ

-783 LVDGKLQQEI
+783 LVDGKLHQEI
-793 SDIPD
+793 SEIPD
-798 ATNYQGTVRL
+798 VTNYHGTVRL

-837 IPVWLYLV
+837 IPVWLYLI

-853 IGVSSLLVIFRK
+853 IVVSSLLVIFRK
-865 SKRLRLRGPRVIKP
+865 CKRLRLRGPRVIKP

>member
-1 MKQKL
+1 
-6 VLLLLA
+6 
-12 GALIMNGS
+12 
-20 GLQTD
+20 
-25 TETTVEAAE
+25 
-34 DSVKEETDSI
+34 
-44 SFVENSNPEEVINT
+44 
-58 KTSMDSIQEE
+58 
-68 TMNTE
+68 
-73 TGENPVQESPPMME
+73 
-87 EDFSSE
+87 
-93 NEKREK
+93 
-99 DLEKPSS
+99 
-106 ADSEK
+106 
-111 KVSEEDLEKQPF
+111 
-123 ADSKKKVSE
+123 
-132 KDLEKP
+132 
-138 SSADLEKKVS
+138 
-148 EEGLEKQPSAD
+148 
-159 SEKKVSIEKA
+159 
-169 ENRNDV
+169 
-175 GENIG
+175 
-180 TEDTEDQE
+180 
-188 MDHAA
+188 
-193 AEEVEEQKKDTD
+193 
-205 TKDEDADQNIDHAAE
+205 
-220 EDVEIEKNDP
+220 
-230 DRKEKKTKSEL
+230 
-241 PSQSLEEGDSDKKPE
+241 
-256 EAKEDRPV
+256 
-264 GNRAESS
+264 
-271 ITESNIIESN
+271 
-281 IIESNITESGKNE
+281 
-294 PQITESKSDESKIS
+294 
-308 ELTSTKPE
+308 
-316 TGEMNRAD
+316 
-324 PEKSK
+324 
-329 EKDNMIQSVRSQ
+329 
-341 EELKR
+341 
-346 KERESSTGE
+346 
-355 QLTAKQKEQPAG
+355 
-367 EEKEPPTAEQKEKPA
+367 
-382 AEQTKERVTEQKE
+382 
-395 RPEAEQT
+395 
-402 KERGAEQKEKLAGER
+402 
-417 KEKPAEEQPEVTVP
+417 
-431 ETSEQINTDKKEE
+431 
-444 KSGETGEQS
+444 
-453 TAVKVEETA
+453 
-462 VGTEEQKKVQQV
+462 
-474 LNTEKLE
+474 
-481 SMLDSA
+481 
-487 RIGISENK
+487 
-495 DSEGKN
+495 
-501 KMVLRLEGAAFEA
+501 MVLRLEGAAFEA

>member
-1 MKQKL
+1 MKQRL

-34 DSVKEETDSI
+34 DSVKEETDSTGLAG
-44 SFVENSNPEEVINT
+44 NLNPEKIINT
-58 KTSMDSIQEE
+58 ETNMDPVQEE
-68 TMNTE
+68 IVDTE

-99 DLEKPSS
+99 NLEKPSS

-111 KVSEEDLEKQPF
+111 KVSEEDLEKQPS
-123 ADSKKKVSE
+123 ADS
-132 KDLEKP
+132 
-138 SSADLEKKVS
+138 EKKVS
-148 EEGLEKQPSAD
+148 EEGLEKQSSAD

-193 AEEVEEQKKDTD
+193 AEEVEEQKKNTD
-205 TKDEDADQNIDHAAE
+205 TKDEDADQNIDHAAG
-220 EDVEIEKNDP
+220 EDVEIEKNDS
-230 DRKEKKTKSEL
+230 DRKEKNTKSEL

-264 GNRAESS
+264 GNRAESNITGS
-271 ITESNIIESN
+271 NIMESKITESE
-281 IIESNITESGKNE
+281 KNE
-294 PQITESKSDESKIS
+294 PQSTESKSDETKIG

-316 TGEMNRAD
+316 TGEMNSAD

-329 EKDNMIQSVRSQ
+329 EKDDMIQSVRSQ

-346 KERESSTGE
+346 KERESSTEE
-355 QLTAKQKEQPAG
+355 QSAAKQKEQPAG

-395 RPEAEQT
+395 QPAAEQT
-402 KERGAEQKEKLAGER
+402 KERGAEQKEKPSGER

-431 ETSEQINTDKKEE
+431 ETYEQINTDKKEE
-444 KSGETGEQS
+444 KSGETGEQT

-462 VGTEEQKKVQQV
+462 VGAEEQKKVQQV
-474 LNTEKLE
+474 LNTEKLKN
-481 SMLDSA
+481 MLDSA

-495 DSEGKN
+495 DSDGKN
-501 KMVLRLEGAAFEA
+501 KMVLRLEGTALEA

-530 VTGNAGGQE
+530 ATGNAGGQE

-565 STEEP
+565 ATEEP

-586 EIPDNDGYYRMAVT
+586 EIPDNDGYYRIAVT

-641 ERDLV
+641 EEDLV

-667 GKPLEQVL
+667 GEPLEQVL
-675 YEVHSGE
+675 CEVHSGE
-682 DDKQEDREQ
+682 DDKQEDREKEKHKQENRKQ

-744 STNPEVNFIRLTERS
+744 STNPEVNFIRQAERS

-783 LVDGKLQQEI
+783 LVDGKLHQEI
-793 SDIPD
+793 SEIPD
-798 ATNYQGTVRL
+798 VTNYQGTVRL

-837 IPVWLYLV
+837 IPVWLYFI

-853 IGVSSLLVIFRK
+853 IGASGLFVIFRK

>member
-241 PSQSLEEGDSDKKPE
+241 PSPSLEEGDSDKKPE

-271 ITESNIIESN
+271 ITESN

>member
-281 IIESNITESGKNE
+281 ITESGKNE

-530 VTGNAGGQE
+530 ATGNAGGQE

>member
-1 MKQKL
+1 MKQRL

-34 DSVKEETDSI
+34 DSVKEETDSTGLAG
-44 SFVENSNPEEVINT
+44 NLNPEKIINT
-58 KTSMDSIQEE
+58 ETNMDPVQEE
-68 TMNTE
+68 IVDTE

-99 DLEKPSS
+99 NLEKPSS

-111 KVSEEDLEKQPF
+111 KVSEE
-123 ADSKKKVSE
+123 
-132 KDLEKP
+132 
-138 SSADLEKKVS
+138 
-148 EEGLEKQPSAD
+148 GLEKQSSAD

-193 AEEVEEQKKDTD
+193 AEEVEEQKKNTD
-205 TKDEDADQNIDHAAE
+205 TKDEDADQNIDHAAGE
-220 EDVEIEKNDP
+220 EVEIEKNDS
-230 DRKEKKTKSEL
+230 DRKEKNTKSEL

-264 GNRAESS
+264 GNRAESN
-271 ITESNIIESN
+271 ITESNITGSN
-281 IIESNITESGKNE
+281 IMESKITESEKNE
-294 PQITESKSDESKIS
+294 PQSTESKSDETKIG

-316 TGEMNRAD
+316 TGEMNSAD

-329 EKDNMIQSVRSQ
+329 EKDDMIQSVRRQ

-346 KERESSTGE
+346 KERESSTEE
-355 QLTAKQKEQPAG
+355 QSAAKQKEQPAG

-395 RPEAEQT
+395 KPS
-402 KERGAEQKEKLAGER
+402 GER

-431 ETSEQINTDKKEE
+431 ETYEQINTDKKEE
-444 KSGETGEQS
+444 KSGETGEQT

-462 VGTEEQKKVQQV
+462 VGAEEQKKVQQV
-474 LNTEKLE
+474 LNTEKLKN
-481 SMLDSA
+481 MLDSA

-495 DSEGKN
+495 DSDGKN
-501 KMVLRLEGAAFEA
+501 KMVLRLEGTALEA

-530 VTGNAGGQE
+530 ATGNAGGQE

-565 STEEP
+565 ATEEP

-586 EIPDNDGYYRMAVT
+586 EIPDNDGYYRIAVT

-641 ERDLV
+641 EEDLV

-667 GKPLEQVL
+667 GEPLEQVL
-675 YEVHSGE
+675 CEVHCGE
-682 DDKQEDREQ
+682 DDKQEDREKEKHKQENRKQ

-744 STNPEVNFIRLTERS
+744 STNPEVNFIRQAERS

-783 LVDGKLQQEI
+783 LVDGKLHQEI
-793 SDIPD
+793 SEIPD
-798 ATNYQGTVRL
+798 VTNYQGTVRL

-837 IPVWLYLV
+837 IPVWLYLI
-845 MGIICAGV
+845 MGIFCAGA

>member
-111 KVSEEDLEKQPF
+111 KMSEEDLEKQPF

-175 GENIG
+175 GENNG

-188 MDHAA
+188 MNHAA
-193 AEEVEEQKKDTD
+193 AEDVEEQKKDTD

-355 QLTAKQKEQPAG
+355 QLTAKQKE
-367 EEKEPPTAEQKEKPA
+367 PPTAEQKEKPA
-382 AEQTKERVTEQKE
+382 AEQTKER
-395 RPEAEQT
+395 
-402 KERGAEQKEKLAGER
+402 GAEQKD
-417 KEKPAEEQPEVTVP
+417 KPAEEQPEVTVP
-431 ETSEQINTDKKEE
+431 EIYEQINTDKKEE
-444 KSGETGEQS
+444 KSGETEEQT
-453 TAVKVEETA
+453 TAVKVEETE
-462 VGTEEQKKVQQV
+462 VGTEEQKKIQQV
-474 LNTEKLE
+474 MNTEKLE

-667 GKPLEQVL
+667 GEPLEQVL

>member
-111 KVSEEDLEKQPF
+111 KMSEEDLEKQPF

-175 GENIG
+175 GENNG

-188 MDHAA
+188 MNHAA
-193 AEEVEEQKKDTD
+193 AEDVEEQKKDTD

-281 IIESNITESGKNE
+281 ITESGKNE

-355 QLTAKQKEQPAG
+355 QLTAKQ
-367 EEKEPPTAEQKEKPA
+367 KEPPTAEQKEKPA

-453 TAVKVEETA
+453 TAVKVEETV

-667 GKPLEQVL
+667 GEPLEQVL